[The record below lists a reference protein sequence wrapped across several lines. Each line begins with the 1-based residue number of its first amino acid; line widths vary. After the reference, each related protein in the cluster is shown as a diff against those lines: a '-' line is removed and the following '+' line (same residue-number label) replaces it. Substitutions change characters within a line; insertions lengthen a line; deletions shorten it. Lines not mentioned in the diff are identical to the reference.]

1 MKKLIREQTLDIQ
14 RLNNENQRLKKTMKY
29 TRMTEILTENQELIN
44 ETLRLKAIV
53 SEKKDNENRLH
64 NEFVA

>member
-1 MKKLIREQTLDIQ
+1 
-14 RLNNENQRLKKTMKY
+14 MKY